1 MAGSAGGTDAGHG
14 VARGRGA
21 GTCHGAPALG
31 GTGDRS
37 FLPQLRAAA
46 GSDRS
51 EKVRGYAF
59 EGLPHLLARES
70 MPDLMNGTRD
80 SSEFVRQSVA
90 SHAFNMARDSTDTEL
105 RAEVRRLLVLLSDD
119 PAREV

>member
-1 MAGSAGGTDAGHG
+1 
-14 VARGRGA
+14 
-21 GTCHGAPALG
+21 
-31 GTGDRS
+31 
-37 FLPQLRAAA
+37 
-46 GSDRS
+46 
-51 EKVRGYAF
+51 
-59 EGLPHLLARES
+59 
-70 MPDLMNGTRD
+70 MNGTRD